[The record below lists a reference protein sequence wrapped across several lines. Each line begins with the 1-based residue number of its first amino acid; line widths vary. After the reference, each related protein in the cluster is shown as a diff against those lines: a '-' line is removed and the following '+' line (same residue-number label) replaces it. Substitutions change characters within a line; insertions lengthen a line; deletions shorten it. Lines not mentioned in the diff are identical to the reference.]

1 MNGRVTPDRA
11 GSQIRNENRDTTCH
25 GFLYLRRMDQPKLER
40 LLRLMKLLTAN
51 TTYSVDQLAER
62 LDMSRRTVY
71 RYIDTFRDAGFV
83 IKKTGDCIRL
93 DKESPH
99 FRDISQLVHFTEE
112 EAVILKS
119 AIENIDD
126 TNLLKQNLK
135 RKLYSVYENK
145 NLADTVVRGK
155 NAPNI
160 RALVEAIDT
169 QRQVVLHGYQSA
181 HGAQVRNRRV
191 EPFSFSTNY
200 VHVWCYDLEDETCKL
215 FKTSRIASVEAL
227 PTAWEHAE
235 EHREGFID
243 LFRMHGAERQHVQL
257 ELGLLA
263 YNLLCEEF
271 PLAERDL
278 RPLSNGRWVLA
289 TDVAGYAGV
298 GRFVVGLLDD
308 IRIVNSPGLE
318 QYIATYVEQYASH
331 S

>member
-1 MNGRVTPDRA
+1 
-11 GSQIRNENRDTTCH
+11 
-25 GFLYLRRMDQPKLER
+25 MDQPKLER

-51 TTYSVDQLAER
+51 TTYNVDQLAER

-71 RYIDTFRDAGFV
+71 RYIDTFREAGFV
-83 IKKTGDCIRL
+83 IKKSGDCIRL

-135 RKLYSVYENK
+135 RKLYSIYDNRT
-145 NLADTVVRGK
+145 LADTVVRGK

-160 RALVEAIDT
+160 RRLIEAIEE

-181 HGAQVRNRRV
+181 HGGEVRDRRV
-191 EPFSFSTNY
+191 EPFAFTTNY
-200 VHVWCYDLEDETCKL
+200 VQVWCFDTEDGANKL
-215 FKTSRIASVEAL
+215 FKTARIGSVE
-227 PTAWEHAE
+227 PTDTPWQHAE

-243 LFRMHGAERQHVQL
+243 AFRIHGERRHRVR
-257 ELGLLA
+257 LGLGILA
-263 YNLLCEEF
+263 YNLLCEEY
-271 PLAERDL
+271 PLAERDV
-278 RPLSNGRWVLA
+278 RPAGRGRWLLDTEVSSM
-289 TDVAGYAGV
+289 AGV

-308 IRIVNSPGLE
+308 IRIVECPELTE
-318 QYIATYVEQYASH
+318 YIKRYIAENLK
-331 S
+331 